1 MRGWWLILFLLTA
14 TAAHAGELKFATW
27 NLNWLTFRD
36 AGLPENV
43 KLREAE
49 DWETLRGYAIA
60 LDADIVAIQEVDGPD
75 AAARVFPPDRYV
87 LHMTGDRVIQRVG
100 FAVRRGIAF
109 DINPDVR
116 AIALEPGSRLRSGAD
131 ITLRLPSGPLRVLTV
146 HLKSGCQRASV
157 TTRAPQR
164 VCLTLISQFDVVDQW
179 IAERRDEGVPF
190 VLLGDFNRAMEK
202 REKLIAK
209 AQAVAPMIRVTE
221 GLSSPCWNLRD
232 SFIDHILVGGPAR
245 AWIVPNSVRVMT
257 YRETDPVFK
266 ERLSDHCPVSV
277 RLAGPG

>member
-27 NLNWLTFRD
+27 NLNWLTFGD
-36 AGLPENV
+36 AGLPEDV
-43 KLREAE
+43 KLREPE

-60 LDADIVAIQEVDGPD
+60 LDADVVAIQEVDGPD

-131 ITLRLPSGPLRVLTV
+131 ITLRLPSGPLRVLAV
-146 HLKSGCQRASV
+146 HLKSGCQHASV
-157 TTRAPQR
+157 TRAPQR
-164 VCLTLISQFDVVDQW
+164 ICLTLISQFEFVDQW
-179 IAERRDEGVPF
+179 IAERRDEGVAF
-190 VLLGDFNRAMEK
+190 MLLGDFNRAMEK
-202 REKLIAK
+202 REKLIAR
-209 AQAVAPMIRVTE
+209 AQAVAPMTRVTE
-221 GLSSPCWNLRD
+221 GLSSPCWGVRD
-232 SFIDHILVGGPAR
+232 SFIDHILIGGPAR
-245 AWIVPNSVRVMT
+245 AWVVADSMRVMT
-257 YRETDPVFK
+257 YRETDPAFK

-277 RLAGPG
+277 RLAIPG

>member
-36 AGLPENV
+36 AGLPEDV
-43 KLREAE
+43 KLREPE

-60 LDADIVAIQEVDGPD
+60 LDADVVAIQEVDGPD
-75 AAARVFPPDRYV
+75 AAARVFPSDRYV

-157 TTRAPQR
+157 TRAPQR
-164 VCLTLISQFDVVDQW
+164 ICLTLISQFEVVDQW
-179 IAERRDEGVPF
+179 IAERRDEGVAF
-190 VLLGDFNRAMEK
+190 MLLGDFNRAMEK
-202 REKLIAK
+202 REKLIAR
-209 AQAVAPMIRVTE
+209 AQAVAPMTRVTE
-221 GLSSPCWNLRD
+221 GLSSPCWGARD

-257 YRETDPVFK
+257 YRETDPAFK

-277 RLAGPG
+277 RLAVSG